1 MRCIVINLARAAA
14 RRQAITEQLR
24 ALDMEF
30 EILNAKDWQELTE
43 HDYASVDAVARERQ
57 GRRALSSGMIACA
70 ISHRWAFEELLSGEA
85 DMAVIVEDDVTL
97 SPDFK
102 QFLGVVENTGVD
114 FDVIFLHRNK
124 PENTFLP
131 VERIG
136 KRRLGLVKLGIR
148 IGGQWDTSSPGTPS
162 NAILSASR
170 KSYIRSI
177 IRCMRTGSMASRFFP
192 SIRPWCIMETSPVLT
207 RIVKKYGPCGATGR
221 SPNWRSASER
231 SCVKVSENGAFSR
244 NEFEPRRQ
252 APPRRR
258 MSISSRAGS
267 GTPTPVTR
275 YGSVQAVLAHYKDD
289 MTLDEAAR
297 RVLDPVEVRT
307 IPRRTG

>member
-97 SPDFK
+97 SLDFK

-136 KRRLGLVKLGIR
+136 KRRLGLVKYSDWGAMGYIITR
-148 IGGQWDTSSPGTPS
+148 
-162 NAILSASR
+162 NAVQRYFERVPKIVHQIDHSLYAYWEHGLKIFSLD
-170 KSYIRSI
+170 
-177 IRCMRTGSMASRFFP
+177 
-192 SIRPWCIMETSPVLT
+192 SPVVHHGNQSGSHSYRQEIRT
-207 RIVKKYGPCGATGR
+207 V
-221 SPNWRSASER
+221 
-231 SCVKVSENGAFSR
+231 
-244 NEFEPRRQ
+244 RRY
-252 APPRRR
+252 R
-258 MSISSRAGS
+258 
-267 GTPTPVTR
+267 PVTE
-275 YGSVQAVLAHYKDD
+275 LAKRLR
-289 MTLDEAAR
+289 TELREGFRER
-297 RVLDPVEVRT
+297 RIFKERIRELRNRT
-307 IPRRTG
+307 S